1 MEKLLYRRILQ
12 ALYINNVAG
21 IHNENVQYY
30 KMSHHLYYLIEQ
42 NEQYKHL
49 LSQIEDCDKTIY
61 SISMEELK
69 HVAADF
75 LETEP
80 EAIREVDGIQG
91 GRRSCLTIELRN
103 DYSGYNQVVRNVMKD
118 TKGLC
123 EYQFTTDDGV
133 DFTVQVRI

>member
-21 IHNENVQYY
+21 FHSENVQYY

-61 SISMEELK
+61 SITSEELK
-69 HVAADF
+69 NIAADF

-80 EAIREVDGIQG
+80 EAIYEVDGIQG
-91 GRRSCLTIELRN
+91 GRRDHLMIELRN
-103 DYSGYNQVVRNVMKD
+103 DYSGYNQIVRNIMKD
-118 TKGLC
+118 TKGSF
-123 EYQFTTDDGV
+123 EYRFATDDGV
-133 DFTVQVRI
+133 DFTIQVRI

>member
-21 IHNENVQYY
+21 LHSENVQYY

-61 SISMEELK
+61 SITLEELK
-69 HVAADF
+69 NIAADF

-80 EAIREVDGIQG
+80 EAIREVYGIQD
-91 GRRSCLTIELRN
+91 GRRDHLMIELRN

-118 TKGLC
+118 TKGSFV
-123 EYQFTTDDGV
+123 YRFATDDGV
-133 DFTVQVRI
+133 DFTIQVRI

>member
-1 MEKLLYRRILQ
+1 MENLLYRRILQ

-21 IHNENVQYY
+21 LHSENVQYY

-61 SISMEELK
+61 SISTEELK
-69 HVAADF
+69 NIAADF

-80 EAIREVDGIQG
+80 DAIREVDGIQNE
-91 GRRSCLTIELRN
+91 RRDCLMIELRN
-103 DYSGYNQVVRNVMKD
+103 DYRGYNQTVRNVMKE
-118 TKGLC
+118 TKGSFR
-123 EYQFTTDDGV
+123 YHFTTDDNV
-133 DFTVQVRI
+133 DFTIQVRF